1 MSTSTPS
8 SSDDEDADE
17 MALQPELL
25 VTQNINGCD
34 GYDEEKNGAVKPVRP
49 CLSANAEL
57 QGSKKNKTA

>member
-34 GYDEEKNGAVKPVRP
+34 GYDEEKNGAVKPVRS
-49 CLSANAEL
+49 CLSAATE
-57 QGSKKNKTA
+57 